1 MKKLLQRIKDGL
13 TTTFLTLAAVLFII
27 VFIIF
32 LPFTL
37 IEDYIKYKRSLYYK
51 CTRNKYHFLAASGM
65 QFDVFNIIAKEKLP
79 IRFVSHPKEPSVE
92 QGWFLLADTL
102 IIVNAFPFS
111 FDPET
116 QQWNY
121 CDEEHRTLLS
131 LEEYFETTIQEV
143 NTLTG
148 KQLCSHAVVLID
160 RDDLEDLA
168 MAEKEPRFVIFDG
181 DRAAALKKF
190 CAQSL

>member
-1 MKKLLQRIKDGL
+1 M
-13 TTTFLTLAAVLFII
+13 
-27 VFIIF
+27 
-32 LPFTL
+32 
-37 IEDYIKYKRSLYYK
+37 
-51 CTRNKYHFLAASGM
+51 
-65 QFDVFNIIAKEKLP
+65 
-79 IRFVSHPKEPSVE
+79 
-92 QGWFLLADTL
+92 
-102 IIVNAFPFS
+102 
-111 FDPET
+111 
-116 QQWNY
+116 
-121 CDEEHRTLLS
+121 LS

-148 KQLCSHAVVLID
+148 KQLCSRAVVLID